1 MKTFALIKDE
11 TVVNIIL
18 WADPEVTPVYF
29 WEDVAFTEI
38 NDKDGR
44 MPVIGC
50 IFMDGDF
57 ILPEKEKD
65 DVCRAHID
73 KVDANT
79 KQKNLLLSEATQKIT
94 MLQDAIDL
102 GVVMGK
108 ESDLLIK
115 MKKYRLKLNSTNVDV
130 DGVINWPIMPK

>member
-18 WADPEVTPVYF
+18 WAGPEMTPVDF
-29 WEDVAFTEI
+29 GEGVTFTEI

-44 MPVIGC
+44 MPMIGC
-50 IFMDGDF
+50 IFKDGDF
-57 ILPEKEKD
+57 ISPEKD
-65 DVCRAHID
+65 DVCRAYID
-73 KVDANT
+73 KVDADT
-79 KQKNLLLSEATQKIT
+79 KQKNLLLNEATQKIT

-102 GVVMGK
+102 GVATSE

-115 MKKYRLKLNSTNVDV
+115 MKKYRLMLNSTNVEV
-130 DGVINWPIMPK
+130 DGDINWPVMPK

>member
-18 WADPEVTPVYF
+18 WAGPEMTPVDF
-29 WEDVAFTEI
+29 GEGVTFTEI

-44 MPVIGC
+44 MPMIGC
-50 IFMDGDF
+50 IFKDGGF
-57 ILPEKEKD
+57 ISPEKD
-65 DVCRAHID
+65 DVCRAYID
-73 KVDANT
+73 KVDADT
-79 KQKNLLLSEATQKIT
+79 KQKNLLLNEATQKIT

-102 GVVMGK
+102 GVATSE

-115 MKKYRLKLNSTNVDV
+115 MKKYRLMLNSTNVEV
-130 DGVINWPIMPK
+130 DGDINWPVMPK